1 MIIQLYQKGITTHE
15 IADII
20 EKMYSC
26 YYLPQTMSNMTQV
39 VAEEVDA
46 LHNRSSPSQFA
57 VVYLDVTFITVKR
70 GAAPK
75 EALHVLIGITPSLRN
90 RLSIMA
96 YILVKVLQ
104 HTKNY

>member
-26 YYLPQTMSNMTQV
+26 YYLPQTISNMTQV

-46 LHNRSSPSQFA
+46 LHNQSSPSQF
-57 VVYLDVTFITVKR
+57 
-70 GAAPK
+70 
-75 EALHVLIGITPSLRN
+75 
-90 RLSIMA
+90 
-96 YILVKVLQ
+96 
-104 HTKNY
+104 